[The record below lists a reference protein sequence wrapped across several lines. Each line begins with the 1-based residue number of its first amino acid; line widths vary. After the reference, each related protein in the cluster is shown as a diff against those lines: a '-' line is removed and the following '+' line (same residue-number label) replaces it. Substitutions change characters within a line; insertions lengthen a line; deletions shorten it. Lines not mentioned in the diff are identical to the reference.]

1 MRCAFALVTRTPCPG
16 RLRVLCRPCLGT
28 CTCTNEKRLSVV
40 MPAYDGEEEDTIA
53 EIVGMVL
60 ASPCTAELL
69 IIDNASTQWPTRS
82 NA

>member
-1 MRCAFALVTRTPCPG
+1 
-16 RLRVLCRPCLGT
+16 
-28 CTCTNEKRLSVV
+28 